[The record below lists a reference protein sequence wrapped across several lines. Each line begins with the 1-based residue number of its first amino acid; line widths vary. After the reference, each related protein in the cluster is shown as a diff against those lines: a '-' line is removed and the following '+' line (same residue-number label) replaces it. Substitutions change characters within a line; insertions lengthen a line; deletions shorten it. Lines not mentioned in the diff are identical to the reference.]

1 MKFLLIWAFLLPLL
15 ANDSLELGEIEV
27 NAKERTITFP
37 AKINQDGE
45 IAEFLLVHKN
55 GKVHEALWS
64 TEVTAVEL
72 ATAMALFEFEVD
84 KENVKDVPKT
94 VENVGELPEMKVFVS
109 TDKEEWIPATKFIGY
124 KGKGEALDEH
134 PWHYRGSYFWNDKFM
149 AQVEGDLI
157 AIYTNVNA
165 LFLMEHTERLDDTL
179 WFSNTNELG
188 KQNDPVFL
196 KIVLPIQKK

>member
-1 MKFLLIWAFLLPLL
+1 MKYLLLISLLLLPLW
-15 ANDSLELGEIEV
+15 ATDTVEIGKLKV
-27 NAKERTITFP
+27 DAKERSILIP

-72 ATAMALFEFEVD
+72 AAAIALFGIETEKANKV
-84 KENVKDVPKT
+84 EVPKK
-94 VENVGELPEMKVFVS
+94 VENVGALPKVEILVSNDQETWFPATSFVKYKG
-109 TDKEEWIPATKFIGY
+109 TKEE
-124 KGKGEALDEH
+124 EEH
-134 PWHYRGSYFWNDKFM
+134 PWHYYGSYFWQDKFM

-165 LFLMEHTERLDDTL
+165 LILMEHPDRTDDTL
-179 WFSNTNELG
+179 WLS
-188 KQNDPVFL
+188 KDRKSV
-196 KIVLPIQKK
+196 V